1 MRSLRVPRNWSGDAV
16 DSLVI
21 VAPEMLSRIW
31 WPFCRILAALSA
43 APIIGE
49 NTVPMRMRV
58 AIALL
63 LACVTLPV
71 VDTIDVLVF
80 SVQGTLVAAEQ
91 ILIGLLFGMMFHFVQ
106 AVFMMLGY
114 IVASQMGLAMAVMN
128 DPLNGTSSD
137 VVSGLMLVVSI
148 LLFFSVDAHLV
159 VTQVLYASFRVWPI
173 GEPVDLVS
181 LKPVAYQVSWLFSTT
196 TLLAAPLVF
205 STLVLQIGKSYLS
218 RATPSINL
226 FSLGFAVTTIFGLL
240 MLGHMVKTLPS
251 HYVHMTQHIL
261 EVLDHHLAAGRG

>member
-1 MRSLRVPRNWSGDAV
+1 MA
-16 DSLVI
+16 
-21 VAPEMLSRIW
+21 APEMLSRIW

-43 APIIGE
+43 APIIGD

-58 AIALL
+58 MIALL
-63 LACVTLPV
+63 LAVVTLPV
-71 VDTIDVLVF
+71 VDAVDVRVF
-80 SVQGTLVAAEQ
+80 SMQGTLMAAEQ
-91 ILIGLLFGMMFHFVQ
+91 ILIGLLFGTMFHFVQ
-106 AVFMMLGY
+106 SVFMMLGY

-137 VVSGLMLVVSI
+137 VVSGLMLVVAI

-159 VTQVLYASFRVWPI
+159 VTQVLYTSFRVWPV
-173 GEPVDLVS
+173 GAPVDLVS
-181 LKPVAYQVSWLFSTT
+181 LKPAAYQVGWLFSTT

-205 STLVLQIGKSYLS
+205 ATMVIQVGKSYLS

-226 FSLGFAVTTIFGLL
+226 FSLGFAVTTLFGLV

-261 EVLDHHLAAGRG
+261 DALDLYLGAGRG